1 MPSMRHFFLF
11 FLRLVTVTGTGN
23 RVGSLKQIGSATL
36 VNCHVYIKK
45 LPLNQLNNFVYEP
58 TICKKDNTPDLE
70 LLLVLLTKV
79 LDPYQHLIEK
89 IPVTHLI
96 LSCSFSSSLRFWT
109 RISILLA
116 ASRFAIFFVAPSPVS
131 WKLSARREEDEDP
144 VVWSVFDP

>member
-1 MPSMRHFFLF
+1 MAEVLDPYQHHIQR
-11 FLRLVTVTGTGN
+11 R
-23 RVGSLKQIGSATL
+23 
-36 VNCHVYIKK
+36 Y
-45 LPLNQLNNFVYEP
+45 
-58 TICKKDNTPDLE
+58 NTPDLE